1 MEQKERRYKDLV
13 FLAVIIV
20 FLFRLSILALRW
32 IWISD
37 AGLSLGDL
45 VIVIGRDGLQIKLI
59 LKDKILVYAISVIY
73 PFDRIRGVK
82 YG

>member
-82 YG
+82 